1 MVDTTGSNYDSEGN
15 TELVENVD
23 TEEGMGSGVGSDMDE
38 NEQGDIGEVG
48 KIDADVEMD

>member
-38 NEQGDIGEVG
+38 NERGDVGEVENV
-48 KIDADVEMD
+48 DSYHVL